1 MGPSQEQRP
10 DRALV
15 VEDAAEVRLLV
26 AGLLDGE
33 GFSVVQCDDGVDC
46 VEMARACAP
55 VLVVLDIDLPSLS
68 GIEACRRIRGF
79 SDAYVL
85 MLSGKCGEV
94 DKVVAFDAGA
104 DDYVTKPFSPAEFVA
119 RVRALRRRPRNGDG
133 ADRDDLRRFGA
144 LVIDAD
150 GREAWLDGTELQFT
164 RTEFDLLDALSSAP
178 RMAFSRSQLLERVW
192 GESWFGDDHLV
203 DVHVS
208 NLRRKLGDDPRS
220 PRFVLTV
227 RGVGFR
233 MGTGENGQRDL
244 T

>member
-1 MGPSQEQRP
+1 
-10 DRALV
+10 LV
-15 VEDAAEVRLLV
+15 VEDAVDVRKLV
-26 AGLLDGE
+26 AGLLDRE
-33 GFSVVQCDDGVDC
+33 GLSVVQCDDGVDC
-46 VEMARACAP
+46 VEMVRACAP
-55 VLVVLDIDLPSLS
+55 VLVVLDIDLPSQS
-68 GIEACRRIRGF
+68 GIEACRRIRDF

-85 MLSGKCGEV
+85 MLSGKDGEV
-94 DKVVAFDAGA
+94 DKVVAFEAGA
-104 DDYVTKPFSPAEFVA
+104 DDYVTKPFSPAELIA
-119 RVRALRRRPRNGDG
+119 RVRALRRRPRNGNG
-133 ADRDDLRRFGA
+133 AAADDRRQFGP

-150 GREAWLDGTELQFT
+150 AREAWLDGAELQLT

-208 NLRRKLGDDPRS
+208 NLRRKLGDDPRG
-220 PRFVLTV
+220 PRFVCTV

-233 MGTGENGQRDL
+233 MGTGNIRQRDL